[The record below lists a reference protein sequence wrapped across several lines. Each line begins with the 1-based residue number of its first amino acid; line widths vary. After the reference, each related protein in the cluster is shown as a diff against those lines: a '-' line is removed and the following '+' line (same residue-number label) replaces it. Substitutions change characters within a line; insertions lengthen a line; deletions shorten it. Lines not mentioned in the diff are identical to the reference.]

1 MIIFLGALYRVKRF
15 RELDWD
21 VASSY
26 MNSLPSFLHDIIL
39 ASGIPDLSESWIQMT
54 GLEWEIH
61 KTIYK
66 STSVPTIAFPRV
78 GVELSENSAS
88 VHNTPRIRLKS
99 DILKAQKPFSLE
111 ASTLKAP
118 LRELAKNHV
127 ASAISQKDNNC
138 SEVDRVIAESQ
149 HV

>member
-1 MIIFLGALYRVKRF
+1 MYRVKRF

-21 VASSY
+21 DGSY
-26 MNSLPSFLHDIIL
+26 MNSLPSFLNDIMF
-39 ASGIPDLSESWIQMT
+39 ASGIPDLSECWIQMT
-54 GLEWEIH
+54 GLKWDVH
-61 KTIYK
+61 KTFYK
-66 STSVPTIAFPRV
+66 STSAPSITFPRV
-78 GVELSENSAS
+78 GVELPENSAS

-118 LRELAKNHV
+118 LRDLAKNHV
-127 ASAISQKDNNC
+127 ATAISQKDNNC
-138 SEVDRVIAESQ
+138 SEVDRAIAESQ